1 MPSNQQFQITKIVH
15 FKYQNGRRDA
25 QLIGGQSEASIPSF
39 DGPLVLSIRARMVS
53 IFGHIVQSGCA
64 SFVGRTLELEEL

>member
-15 FKYQNGRRDA
+15 FKYQNGCRDA

-39 DGPLVLSIRARMVS
+39 DGPLVLSVWARMVS

-64 SFVGRTLELEEL
+64 SFVGMTLELEEL